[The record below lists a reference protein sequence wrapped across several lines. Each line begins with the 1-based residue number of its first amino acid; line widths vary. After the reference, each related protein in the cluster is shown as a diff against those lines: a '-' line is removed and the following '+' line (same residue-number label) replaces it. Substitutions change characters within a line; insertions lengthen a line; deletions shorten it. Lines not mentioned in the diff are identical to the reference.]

1 MKAALALLAT
11 LLLHGALA
19 SGCAA
24 PAPDP
29 LTTPTQLTFDVTIL
43 KGDQVGFRTEAWM
56 QPGKMIVFPDGTLLA
71 DFGPSV
77 NTRVRPGVARVLY
90 QRQLFEMWDVAKKLG
105 FADPALADF
114 DANPYLVEAQPN
126 EIVYI
131 MTFAASNDRWTFVRR
146 FEGTAQPDPA
156 SEVWVKV
163 LAQAAFATD
172 LKVNADLPIRYDFG
186 PDPYAWF
193 KPPAK

>member
-1 MKAALALLAT
+1 MVTLLMHSALAT
-11 LLLHGALA
+11 
-19 SGCAA
+19 GCAA

-29 LTTPTQLTFDVTIL
+29 LVTPNELTFDVTIL
-43 KGDQVGFRTEAWM
+43 KGEKVPFRTEAWM

-90 QRQLFEMWDVAKKLG
+90 QRQLYEMWDVAKKLG
-105 FADPALADF
+105 FTDPQLADF
-114 DANPYLVEAQPN
+114 TANPYLVEAQPN
-126 EIVYI
+126 EMVYI
-131 MTFAASNDRWTFVRR
+131 MTFAANSDRWTFVRR

-163 LAQAAFATD
+163 MAQAAFAMD
-172 LKVNADLPIRYDFG
+172 LKADADLPIRYDFG
-186 PDPYAWF
+186 ADPYALF

>member
-1 MKAALALLAT
+1 MKAALVLLTT
-11 LLLHGALA
+11 LLIHGALA
-19 SGCAA
+19 CGCAA

-29 LTTPTQLTFDVTIL
+29 LATPTQLTFDVTIL
-43 KGDQVGFRTEAWM
+43 KGDKVPFRSEAWLR
-56 QPGKMIVFPDGTLLA
+56 PGKMIVFPDGTLLA

-90 QRQLFEMWDVAKKLG
+90 QRQVFEMWDVAKKLG
-105 FADPALADF
+105 FSDPELADF
-114 DANPYLVEAQPN
+114 AANPYLVEAQPN

-131 MTFAASNDRWTFVRR
+131 MTFAASGDRWTFVRR
-146 FEGTAQPDPA
+146 FEGTGEPDPA

-172 LKVNADLPIRYDFG
+172 LAADADLPIRYDFG

>member
-1 MKAALALLAT
+1 MKASLALLAT

-29 LTTPTQLTFDVTIL
+29 LDTPTHLTFDVTIL
-43 KGDQVGFRTEAWM
+43 KGDQVPFRTEAWM

-146 FEGTAQPDPA
+146 FEGTSQPDPA

>member
-1 MKAALALLAT
+1 
-11 LLLHGALA
+11 LA

-29 LTTPTQLTFDVTIL
+29 LDTPTHLTFDVTIL
-43 KGDQVGFRTEAWM
+43 KGDQVPFRTEAWM

-114 DANPYLVEAQPN
+114 SANPYLVEAQPN

>member
-1 MKAALALLAT
+1 
-11 LLLHGALA
+11 
-19 SGCAA
+19 
-24 PAPDP
+24 
-29 LTTPTQLTFDVTIL
+29 
-43 KGDQVGFRTEAWM
+43 M

-71 DFGPSV
+71 DFGPTV

-114 DANPYLVEAQPN
+114 SANPYLVEAQPN

-146 FEGTAQPDPA
+146 FEGTSQPDPA

>member
-29 LTTPTQLTFDVTIL
+29 LDTPTHLTFDVTIL
-43 KGDQVGFRTEAWM
+43 KGDQVPFRTEAWM

-71 DFGPSV
+71 DFGPTV

-105 FADPALADF
+105 FADPSLADF

-146 FEGTAQPDPA
+146 FEGTSQPDPA

>member
-1 MKAALALLAT
+1 MYSAW
-11 LLLHGALA
+11 A
-19 SGCAA
+19 SGCVA

-29 LTTPTQLTFDVTIL
+29 LATPNQLSFDVTIL
-43 KGDQVGFRTEAWM
+43 KGEKVPFRTEAWM
-56 QPGKMIVFPDGTLLA
+56 QPGKMIVFTDGTLLA

-90 QRQLFEMWDVAKKLG
+90 QRQVFEMWDVAKKLG
-105 FADPALADF
+105 FADPARANY

-131 MTFAASNDRWTFVRR
+131 MTFAVNADRWTFVNR
-146 FEGTAQPDPA
+146 FLGTGEPDPA
-156 SEVWVKV
+156 SEVWVKIM
-163 LAQAAFATD
+163 AQAAFATD
-172 LKVNADLPIRYDFG
+172 LAVDADLPIRYDFG